1 MYKIDK
7 KISNLLILLI
17 FVLFFSLGL
26 SISNDY
32 GMPLDQLEYRQQG
45 FVILNYLG
53 NIFFPDITKS
63 FVDGRE
69 IVSITKYQESFPFS
83 GVPLHSTL
91 AFIEVLFDIHNKQE
105 IYYFKYKLLFIF
117 NFIGLVFFYFL
128 LLERYKDRLISL
140 SGVTILITSPR
151 FFPEMFYNPNDI
163 PFLTSIIIFF
173 YFVRKFFVTSSMSNL
188 FLLSFFSGFLV
199 SMRFVGIIFPSFF
212 IILYFLFKYYHDK
225 ENLFLHLKQ
234 ITYYFILTFFF
245 IFLLNPTLW
254 ENSLFNILNSISN
267 GISYDIE
274 FPQILYLGQFHNIK
288 NFPWHYLPTWI
299 SVSTP
304 IVYLI
309 LIFSGLFLFIK
320 TIFFKIKNKNID
332 QNFID
337 VFFLISILFCLFVG
351 MFLSKSLINGWRH
364 MYFIYPML
372 IYFGLFSLK
381 KIKKNIILISIFI
394 ISIIYNCFWMINNH
408 PYQMVYFN
416 ILAGKNI
423 QDKFEL
429 DYWGLSN
436 KNAIENI
443 LDKETD
449 KKKIIKIM
457 GESRTRLNFSKY
469 LLNIGDYKRIKITE
483 DLNDADFIIT
493 NYNSKKR
500 KNNFLEE
507 GYSIYHEI
515 SLDNITINS
524 TFKKPKDF

>member
-188 FLLSFFSGFLV
+188 FLL
-199 SMRFVGIIFPSFF
+199 
-212 IILYFLFKYYHDK
+212 
-225 ENLFLHLKQ
+225 
-234 ITYYFILTFFF
+234 
-245 IFLLNPTLW
+245 
-254 ENSLFNILNSISN
+254 
-267 GISYDIE
+267 
-274 FPQILYLGQFHNIK
+274 
-288 NFPWHYLPTWI
+288 
-299 SVSTP
+299 
-304 IVYLI
+304 
-309 LIFSGLFLFIK
+309 
-320 TIFFKIKNKNID
+320 
-332 QNFID
+332 
-337 VFFLISILFCLFVG
+337 
-351 MFLSKSLINGWRH
+351 
-364 MYFIYPML
+364 
-372 IYFGLFSLK
+372 
-381 KIKKNIILISIFI
+381 
-394 ISIIYNCFWMINNH
+394 
-408 PYQMVYFN
+408 
-416 ILAGKNI
+416 
-423 QDKFEL
+423 
-429 DYWGLSN
+429 
-436 KNAIENI
+436 
-443 LDKETD
+443 
-449 KKKIIKIM
+449 
-457 GESRTRLNFSKY
+457 
-469 LLNIGDYKRIKITE
+469 
-483 DLNDADFIIT
+483 
-493 NYNSKKR
+493 
-500 KNNFLEE
+500 
-507 GYSIYHEI
+507 
-515 SLDNITINS
+515 
-524 TFKKPKDF
+524 